1 MAHKDTA
8 HTATTIHICIV
19 IATLTIIPAV
29 ILLHTTWFNTGLPQG
44 DGVIQALFTPLYFI
58 DGQTIFEKLQ
68 NTWWTY
74 FQQRAFLPK
83 LIELSMYGLTGH
95 IDIQVLGII
104 SISFLYGII
113 SLCGL
118 SIKKYHIPIGCVAI
132 ASLMILSLYPHTVIT
147 WPECGIFYFGT
158 LFFATL
164 CFFFLDHKKPKIS
177 LALLCSWI
185 ATFTMANGILSVAIG
200 SLIVLYQH
208 FYRQPYTRKQLAFWF
223 LGVLA
228 CTTLHL
234 ATMNVFSTDLYGA
247 KSLEESFVNT
257 GGRLI
262 DFLESMGAAPFFP
275 NEFREGKIILGCIVL
290 MLMASLYLGK
300 KPIPLTITGLMLFST
315 STIFLTSLFRYSAG
329 GNDGYQIFTATSIA
343 TTLITAI
350 HNTTDNKNKILTFFS
365 VVAAMAFY
373 SNSLANISIMSEKN
387 KANTQKLELLLTTG
401 YSKKIDNW
409 VKVILNE
416 SIEKNI
422 FRPLQDYRSLN
433 NVYQISPINSCPY
446 SSSEQTTAIQQKSS
460 NQAIATKLSAQI
472 PYAASDISNSF
483 FLCSNKKNYVIKMS
497 RNNVIDKTAQQA
509 YIEALLD
516 KRLIQPNL
524 YTVFFVADKRPIAS
538 SQPLNV
544 SDITPPYSAEWNCK
558 IMTKTFSFKEKA
570 FRPLIQYYCRSL

>member
-1 MAHKDTA
+1 
-8 HTATTIHICIV
+8 
-19 IATLTIIPAV
+19 
-29 ILLHTTWFNTGLPQG
+29 
-44 DGVIQALFTPLYFI
+44 
-58 DGQTIFEKLQ
+58 
-68 NTWWTY
+68 
-74 FQQRAFLPK
+74 
-83 LIELSMYGLTGH
+83 
-95 IDIQVLGII
+95 
-104 SISFLYGII
+104 
-113 SLCGL
+113 
-118 SIKKYHIPIGCVAI
+118 
-132 ASLMILSLYPHTVIT
+132 
-147 WPECGIFYFGT
+147 
-158 LFFATL
+158 
-164 CFFFLDHKKPKIS
+164 
-177 LALLCSWI
+177 
-185 ATFTMANGILSVAIG
+185 
-200 SLIVLYQH
+200 
-208 FYRQPYTRKQLAFWF
+208 
-223 LGVLA
+223 
-228 CTTLHL
+228 
-234 ATMNVFSTDLYGA
+234 
-247 KSLEESFVNT
+247 
-257 GGRLI
+257 
-262 DFLESMGAAPFFP
+262 
-275 NEFREGKIILGCIVL
+275 
-290 MLMASLYLGK
+290 
-300 KPIPLTITGLMLFST
+300 
-315 STIFLTSLFRYSAG
+315 
-329 GNDGYQIFTATSIA
+329 
-343 TTLITAI
+343 
-350 HNTTDNKNKILTFFS
+350 
-365 VVAAMAFY
+365 
-373 SNSLANISIMSEKN
+373 MSEKN